1 MRGPLTYEDVQE
13 REDAAEGAGPDA
25 HRDAAADFL
34 AWAIEP
40 HPDDDPEA
48 SRAELMVTAA
58 EHLSLAGDRESALGV
73 LREAVATGEH
83 VTPDVRAY
91 LINGLLE
98 CGLGE
103 EADKVAEQLR
113 RERPADVM
121 VHDLVGTAFERV
133 DRLDVALRWFT
144 SGLMRVVRDD
154 GDSFDALVLM
164 TARSRVRH
172 RMGFPPDEYDL
183 MAAATLEAA
192 DEVLDED

>member
-1 MRGPLTYEDVQE
+1 MRGPLTYEDVQA
-13 REDAAEGAGPDA
+13 REDAAEGSGSDA
-25 HRDAAADFL
+25 HRDAAADLL

-48 SRAELMVTAA
+48 SRAELMVSAA
-58 EHLSLAGDRESALGV
+58 AQLSLAGDREPALGV

-83 VTPDVRAY
+83 VNPDVRAY

-98 CGLGE
+98 CGLAE
-103 EADKVAEQLR
+103 EADKVAEELR

-133 DRLDVALRWFT
+133 GRLDVALRWFT
-144 SGLMRVVRDD
+144 SGMMRAVRDD
-154 GDSFDALVLM
+154 GDSFDALELM
-164 TARSRVRH
+164 TARFRVRH
-172 RMGFPPDEYDL
+172 KMGFPTDDFDVIAS
-183 MAAATLEAA
+183 AALEAA